1 MIYSIQIIKKSFKT
15 CLFNEIYEYFKNKE
29 EYPFVPVLHKTVNIL
44 HPNHEEIN
52 FKSYIKVLKTILNE
66 ELDIKYKKYIYIKS
80 SFIKLDVIFRNYYMI
95 DDIEYYIKNTFF

>member
-29 EYPFVPVLHKTVNIL
+29 EYPFIPVLHKTVNIL

-80 SFIKLDVIFRNYYMI
+80 SFIKLDIIFRNYYMI

>member
-52 FKSYIKVLKTILNE
+52 FKSYIKALKTILNE

-80 SFIKLDVIFRNYYMI
+80 SFIKLDIIFRNYYMI

>member
-15 CLFNEIYEYFKNKE
+15 CLFNEIYEYLKNKE

-52 FKSYIKVLKTILNE
+52 FKSYIKALKTILNE

>member
-1 MIYSIQIIKKSFKT
+1 MYSINLINKIFKT
-15 CLFNEIYEYFKNKE
+15 DNFNEIYECFKNKE

-52 FKSYIKVLKTILNE
+52 LNNYIKALKKILNKE
-66 ELDIKYKKYIYIKS
+66 FDIKYKKNIYTKS

>member
-1 MIYSIQIIKKSFKT
+1 MYSINLINKIFKT
-15 CLFNEIYEYFKNKE
+15 DNFNKIYEFFKNKE

-44 HPNHEEIN
+44 HPNQEEIN
-52 FKSYIKVLKTILNE
+52 LNNYIKALKKILNE
-66 ELDIKYKKYIYIKS
+66 ELDIKYKIYIYTKS

>member
-1 MIYSIQIIKKSFKT
+1 MYSINLINKIFKT
-15 CLFNEIYEYFKNKE
+15 DNFNEIYKYFKNKL

-52 FKSYIKVLKTILNE
+52 FKSYIKALKTILNE

-95 DDIEYYIKNTFF
+95 NDIEYYIKNTFF

>member
-66 ELDIKYKKYIYIKS
+66 ELDIKYKKYIYTKS

>member
-1 MIYSIQIIKKSFKT
+1 MYSINLINKIFRT
-15 CLFNEIYEYFKNKE
+15 DNFNEIYEFFKNKE
-29 EYPFVPVLHKTVNIL
+29 EFHFVPILYKTVNIL

-52 FKSYIKVLKTILNE
+52 LNNYIKALKTILNE
-66 ELDIKYKKYIYIKS
+66 ELDIKYKKYIYTKS

>member
-15 CLFNEIYEYFKNKE
+15 CLFNEIYEYFKNKL

-52 FKSYIKVLKTILNE
+52 FKSYIKALKTILNE